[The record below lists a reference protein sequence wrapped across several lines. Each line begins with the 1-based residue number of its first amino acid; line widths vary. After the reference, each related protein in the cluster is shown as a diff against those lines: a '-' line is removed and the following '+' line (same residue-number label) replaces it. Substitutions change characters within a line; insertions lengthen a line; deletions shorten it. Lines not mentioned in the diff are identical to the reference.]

1 MDYLDYEETIQK
13 LFDMDIT
20 SYQIA
25 KDLGITTQFVDNYRL
40 GKRKLSSMQLGRARE
55 LVDYYLKTKERETL

>member
-1 MDYLDYEETIQK
+1 MDYLNYEEAIQK

-25 KDLGITTQFVDNYRL
+25 KDLGITAQYIDNYRL
-40 GKRKLSSMQLGRARE
+40 GKRNIENMQLGRARE
-55 LVDYYLKTKERETL
+55 LVDYYLKAKERETL